1 MSVTTV
7 DLLLVEDNPDDL
19 ELALY
24 ALKKNNLGNR
34 IHVVRDGEEA
44 LDFMLCR
51 GPFES
56 RRYDAQPKL
65 ILLDLHLPKV
75 GGIEVLR
82 ELKGDPR
89 TKAVPIVVLSSSR
102 EQSDVT
108 EVYRLG
114 ANSYIQKPV
123 DFNKFNE
130 IIRELGFYWLV
141 VNLLPPSAAFLD
153 L

>member
-51 GPFES
+51 GPFEC

-82 ELKGDPR
+82 ELKADPR

-108 EVYRLG
+108 EVYQLG

-141 VNLLPPSAAFLD
+141 VNLLPPNAAFSD